1 MDFRHLI
8 VTCLFSKLRL
18 PFDNQKVKENYAI
31 LMKKA
36 MGSSWYPYKE
46 TAVSTY
52 GNCGIHTWTLSF
64 PALDTVVSY
73 GGNWSFLPRNCS
85 FLCWKLKFA
94 CLEL

>member
-1 MDFRHLI
+1 MSAYLI
-8 VTCLFSKLRL
+8 SLC
-18 PFDNQKVKENYAI
+18 E
-31 LMKKA
+31 A
-36 MGSSWYPYKE
+36 MGGSWYPYKE